1 MYLLKKNSIQSYILT
16 LFTNCN
22 VVPLM
27 VPVMAKLNIILRL
40 ECVITCEFSALTG
53 KRIIKV
59 MMIPPLNNI
68 FYSAITDLIL
78 NIS

>member
-1 MYLLKKNSIQSYILT
+1 
-16 LFTNCN
+16 
-22 VVPLM
+22 M

-40 ECVITCEFSALTG
+40 EFVITCEFSALTG